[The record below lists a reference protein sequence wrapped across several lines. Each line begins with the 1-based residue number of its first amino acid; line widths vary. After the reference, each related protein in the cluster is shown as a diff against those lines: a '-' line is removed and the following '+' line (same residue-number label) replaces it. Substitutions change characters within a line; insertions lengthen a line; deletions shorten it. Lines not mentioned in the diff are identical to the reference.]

1 MAKKNPKKTSVD
13 STVLAA
19 AADQE
24 STPNQLCALA
34 TQSPELARIVAAN
47 PAIDA
52 SVVEVL
58 KKQKDPKVNRAL
70 AANPGTP
77 MSDLLE
83 LGERYTSEFVQN
95 PIFDLAL
102 AADPRFIA
110 RFTENILKKI
120 LTKKRTPETI
130 LLWSISNAGK
140 FEFAS
145 KYEVYEWVAKTIA
158 ERVSISETLASTAA
172 TNADDNLRIAIAKR
186 ADLSNKWISILSHD
200 TNDNVRLAIAN
211 QVDLAEELIIKLAD
225 DKYEQVRIAIAN
237 QVSLSTVLVRKLAED
252 SFSSVRKVIANR
264 TDLSEELARKLAGDS
279 SLWVNLAIANRPD
292 LSQALAIKLAG
303 DREFSV
309 REAIA
314 NRTDLSQALVI
325 KLAADSS
332 SFVRLVIANRPDLS
346 EELAIKLAGDREFSV
361 LLALACR
368 VDLSEAVACKL
379 LTDLNSEVAREIGQ
393 AKRLSQK
400 LVRYLSAHADK
411 NVRLSIAM
419 RDDLPAYVI
428 ARLSIDSDEEV
439 RKVFAPTDLSW
450 CEVLRQDPDPTVVT
464 NPELLI
470 AISNTGLPWCVRHI
484 GTGIEML
491 LIPPGTFQMGDP
503 QDYNYN
509 LRQVKL
515 TKAFYLGR
523 YQVTQAQWQDKMGS
537 NPSHFKDKFDS
548 ASRPVEQVSWNDIAG
563 FNITT
568 GLRLP
573 TEAEWEY
580 ACRAG
585 TNTRVHS
592 MPEYPTGTDLKRLI
606 GNVAWFRDNSGKET
620 HAVGGKFPNA
630 FGLYDMLGNV
640 FEWCQDW
647 SSDRYNSHL
656 DCVINPS
663 GPQTGAIQKG
673 RGKPCRVLRGG
684 DWSFSYLH
692 CLSGSR
698 NSADCDNR
706 DKCIGFRV
714 ARTP

>member
-52 SVVEVL
+52 SVVKLL

-145 KYEVYEWVAKTIA
+145 KYEVYEWVAKTIV
-158 ERVSISETLASTAA
+158 ERASISETLASTAA
-172 TNADDNLRIAIAKR
+172 TNADDNLRLAIAKR

-225 DKYEQVRIAIAN
+225 DKYERVRLAIAK
-237 QVSLSTVLVRKLAED
+237 QVSLSTVLASKLAGD
-252 SFSSVRKVIANR
+252 SINDVRTAIADR

-279 SLWVNLAIANRPD
+279 S
-292 LSQALAIKLAG
+292 S
-303 DREFSV
+303 SV

-314 NRTDLSQALVI
+314 NRTDLSQELAI
-325 KLAADSS
+325 KLAGDKEVS
-332 SFVRLVIANRPDLS
+332 VREVIANRPDLS
-346 EELAIKLAGDREFSV
+346 QELAIKLAGDREFSV

-379 LTDLNSEVAREIGQ
+379 LTDLNSEVARGIAQ
-393 AKRLSQK
+393 SMRLSQV
-400 LVRYLSAHADK
+400 LVCHMSAHADK
-411 NVRLSIAM
+411 YVRLSIAM

-428 ARLSIDSDEEV
+428 ARLSIDSDEQV
-439 RKVFAPTDLSW
+439 RKVFAPPDLSW
-450 CEVLRQDPDPTVVT
+450 CEVLYHDPDPTVIT

-470 AISNTGLPWCVRHI
+470 AISNTGLPWCVRDI

-491 LIPPGTFQMGDP
+491 LIPPGISQMGDP
-503 QDYNYN
+503 DYMQSD
-509 LRQVKL
+509 LKMHQVKL
-515 TKAFYLGR
+515 TKAFYFGR
-523 YQVTQAQWQDKMGS
+523 YQVTQAQWQGKMCS
-537 NPSHFKDKFDS
+537 NPSYFNDKFDS
-548 ASRPVEQVSWNDIAG
+548 ASRPVEQVSLNEIAN
-563 FNITT
+563 FNTAT

-573 TEAEWEY
+573 TEPEWEY
-580 ACRAG
+580 ACRGG

-606 GNVAWFRDNSGKET
+606 GNVAWFSDNSGKET
-620 HAVGGKFPNA
+620 HAVGGKFANA

-640 FEWCQDW
+640 WEWCYCW
-647 SSDRYNSHL
+647 LNAYNMYI
-656 DCVINPS
+656 DFRIQPI
-663 GPQTGAIQKG
+663 GPATGSYL
-673 RGKPCRVLRGG
+673 VLRGG
-684 DWSFSYLH
+684 CWYSYYHDCRSFSR
-692 CLSGSR
+692 SINAPNGR
-698 NSADCDNR
+698 R
-706 DKCIGFRV
+706 IGFRV

>member
-13 STVLAA
+13 STALAA

-24 STPNQLCALA
+24 STPNQLCKLA
-34 TQSPELARIVAAN
+34 AQSPELARIIAAN

-110 RFTENILKKI
+110 RFTENILKKL
-120 LTKKRTPETI
+120 LTKKKTPETI

-172 TNADDNLRIAIAKR
+172 TNADDNLRLAIAKR

-225 DKYEQVRIAIAN
+225 DKYERVRLAIAN
-237 QVSLSTVLVRKLAED
+237 QVSLSTVLARKLAGD
-252 SFSSVRKVIANR
+252 SSHYVRTTIADR
-264 TDLSEELARKLAGDS
+264 TDLSEELARKLAGD
-279 SLWVNLAIANRPD
+279 RD
-292 LSQALAIKLAG
+292 
-303 DREFSV
+303 FSV
-309 REAIA
+309 CKAIA
-314 NRTDLSQALVI
+314 NRTDLSQELAI
-325 KLAADSS
+325 KLAGDRDFS
-332 SFVRLVIANRPDLS
+332 VRKAIANRPDLS
-346 EELAIKLAGDREFSV
+346 EDLAIKLAGDREFSV

-368 VDLSEAVACKL
+368 VDLSETVACKL

-400 LVRYLSAHADK
+400 LVRYLSAHLDK

-470 AISNTGLPWCVRHI
+470 AISNTGLPWCVRDI

-523 YQVTQAQWQDKMGS
+523 YQVTQAQWQGKMGS

-563 FNITT
+563 FNTT
-568 GLRLP
+568 TCLRLP

-580 ACRAG
+580 ACRSG

-592 MPEYPTGTDLKRLI
+592 MPEYPTGTDLKKLI

-663 GPQTGAIQKG
+663 GPQTGSIQKG

>member
-1 MAKKNPKKTSVD
+1 
-13 STVLAA
+13 
-19 AADQE
+19 
-24 STPNQLCALA
+24 
-34 TQSPELARIVAAN
+34 
-47 PAIDA
+47 
-52 SVVEVL
+52 
-58 KKQKDPKVNRAL
+58 
-70 AANPGTP
+70 
-77 MSDLLE
+77 
-83 LGERYTSEFVQN
+83 
-95 PIFDLAL
+95 
-102 AADPRFIA
+102 
-110 RFTENILKKI
+110 
-120 LTKKRTPETI
+120 
-130 LLWSISNAGK
+130 
-140 FEFAS
+140 
-145 KYEVYEWVAKTIA
+145 
-158 ERVSISETLASTAA
+158 
-172 TNADDNLRIAIAKR
+172 
-186 ADLSNKWISILSHD
+186 
-200 TNDNVRLAIAN
+200 
-211 QVDLAEELIIKLAD
+211 
-225 DKYEQVRIAIAN
+225 
-237 QVSLSTVLVRKLAED
+237 
-252 SFSSVRKVIANR
+252 
-264 TDLSEELARKLAGDS
+264 
-279 SLWVNLAIANRPD
+279 
-292 LSQALAIKLAG
+292 
-303 DREFSV
+303 
-309 REAIA
+309 
-314 NRTDLSQALVI
+314 
-325 KLAADSS
+325 
-332 SFVRLVIANRPDLS
+332 
-346 EELAIKLAGDREFSV
+346 V

-393 AKRLSQK
+393 AKHLSQK
-400 LVRYLSAHADK
+400 LVRYLSAHLDK

-428 ARLSIDSDEEV
+428 ARLSIDSDEQV

-450 CEVLRQDPDPTVVT
+450 CEVLRQDPDPMAVT
-464 NPELLI
+464 NPELLN
-470 AISNTGLPWCVRHI
+470 AISNTGLPWCVCDI

-523 YQVTQAQWQDKMGS
+523 YQVTQEQWQDKIGS

-563 FNITT
+563 FNTAT

-606 GNVAWFRDNSGKET
+606 GNVAWFRDNSRKET

-656 DCVINPS
+656 DYVINPS
-663 GPQTGAIQKG
+663 GPQTGSIQKG

-698 NSADCDNR
+698 NSAGCDNR
-706 DKCIGFRV
+706 DKSIGFRV

>member
-1 MAKKNPKKTSVD
+1 MAKKNFNKTSVD
-13 STVLAA
+13 SAAFAA

-34 TQSPELARIVAAN
+34 VQSPELARIVAAN

-52 SVVEVL
+52 SVVELL

-77 MSDLLE
+77 MADLLE

-172 TNADDNLRIAIAKR
+172 TNADDNLRLAIAKR

-237 QVSLSTVLVRKLAED
+237 QVSLSTALARKLAED
-252 SFSSVRKVIANR
+252 SSSSVRKVIANR

-303 DREFSV
+303 DREFTV
-309 REAIA
+309 RKA
-314 NRTDLSQALVI
+314 
-325 KLAADSS
+325 
-332 SFVRLVIANRPDLS
+332 IANRPDLS

-400 LVRYLSAHADK
+400 LVRYLSAHLDK

-428 ARLSIDSDEEV
+428 ARLSIDSDEQV

-450 CEVLRQDPDPTVVT
+450 CEILRQDPDSAVVT

-470 AISNTGLPWCVRHI
+470 AISNTDLPWCVRDI

-523 YQVTQAQWQDKMGS
+523 YQVTQAQWQDKTGS

-563 FNITT
+563 FNTTT

-620 HAVGGKFPNA
+620 HVVGGKFANA

-663 GPQTGAIQKG
+663 GPQTGSIQKG

>member
-34 TQSPELARIVAAN
+34 VQSPELARIVAAN
-47 PAIDA
+47 PAINA
-52 SVVEVL
+52 SVVKLL

-77 MSDLLE
+77 MADLLE

-158 ERVSISETLASTAA
+158 ERASISETLASTAA
-172 TNADDNLRIAIAKR
+172 TNADDNLRIAIANR

-225 DKYEQVRIAIAN
+225 DKYERVRLAIAN
-237 QVSLSTVLVRKLAED
+237 QVSLSTVLARKLAGD
-252 SFSSVRKVIANR
+252 SSHYVRTTIADR

-279 SLWVNLAIANRPD
+279 S
-292 LSQALAIKLAG
+292 S
-303 DREFSV
+303 SV
-309 REAIA
+309 CKAIA
-314 NRTDLSQALVI
+314 NRTDLSQELAI
-325 KLAADSS
+325 KLAGDRDFS
-332 SFVRLVIANRPDLS
+332 VRKAIANRPDLS
-346 EELAIKLAGDREFSV
+346 EELAINLAGDRDFSV
-361 LLALACR
+361 LLTLACR

-393 AKRLSQK
+393 AKHLSQK
-400 LVRYLSAHADK
+400 LVRHLSAHADK

-428 ARLSIDSDEEV
+428 ARLSIDSDEQV

-450 CEVLRQDPDPTVVT
+450 CEVLRQDPDPVVVT

-470 AISNTGLPWCVRHI
+470 AISNTGLPWCVRDI

-563 FNITT
+563 FNTTT

-647 SSDRYNSHL
+647 SSIRYGSHL

-663 GPQTGAIQKG
+663 GPQTGSIQRG

-706 DKCIGFRV
+706 DKSIGFRV